1 MTNDE
6 IISASQ
12 AICEAIS
19 EEQDG
24 LKRDV
29 LNHVGNTWSLFVI
42 HTLGVNGRMRFSRL
56 QERITGVSQKMLTKS
71 LRELERDGLISR
83 TSYMEVPPRVE
94 YELTELGRGL
104 LIQIIP
110 LWTWI
115 IKRSDSF
122 REARNKFDQ
131 TKTNKL
137 SEGLIQRTS

>member
-1 MTNDE
+1 MTDTE

-12 AICEAIS
+12 AICQALN

-29 LNHVGNTWSLFVI
+29 LSHVGNTWSLFII
-42 HTLGVNGRMRFSRL
+42 HVLGVDGRMRFSRL
-56 QERITGVSQKMLTKS
+56 QERVSGVSQKMLTKS
-71 LRELERDGLISR
+71 LRELERDGLITR
-83 TSYMEVPPRVE
+83 TQYMEVPPRVE

-115 IKRSDSF
+115 IGRSDTF
-122 REARNKFDQ
+122 REARNNYDHAK
-131 TKTNKL
+131 KGKKL
-137 SEGLIQRTS
+137 DGIH

>member
-1 MTNDE
+1 MTDNE
-6 IISASQ
+6 IITASQ
-12 AICEAIS
+12 AICEALN

-29 LNHVGNTWSLFVI
+29 LSHIGNTWSLFVI
-42 HTLGVNGRMRFSRL
+42 HVLGVDGRMRFSKL
-56 QERITGVSQKMLTKS
+56 QDRVTGVSQKMLTKS

-83 TSYMEVPPRVE
+83 TQYLEVPPRVE

-115 IKRSDSF
+115 ISRSDVF
-122 REARNKFDQ
+122 RDAREKFD
-131 TKTNKL
+131 
-137 SEGLIQRTS
+137 RA

>member
-1 MTNDE
+1 MTDSE
-6 IISASQ
+6 IIKASQ
-12 AICEAIS
+12 AICDELS

-24 LKRDV
+24 MKRDV
-29 LNHVGNTWSLFVI
+29 LSHVGNTWSLFVI
-42 HTLGVNGRMRFSRL
+42 HALGIDGRMRFSRL
-56 QERITGVSQKMLTKS
+56 QERVSGVSQKMLTKS

-115 IKRSDSF
+115 ISRSDTF
-122 REARNKFDQ
+122 REARDKFDQ
-131 TKTNKL
+131 NKTTKVH
-137 SEGLIQRTS
+137 

>member
-1 MTNDE
+1 MTDE
-6 IISASQ
+6 EMISASQ
-12 AICEAIS
+12 AICEALN

-29 LNHVGNTWSLFVI
+29 LSHVGNTWSLFVI
-42 HTLGVNGRMRFSRL
+42 HVLGVEGRMRFSRL
-56 QERITGVSQKMLTKS
+56 QERVAGVSQKMLTKS
-71 LRELERDGLISR
+71 LRELERDGLITR
-83 TSYMEVPPRVE
+83 TQYVEIPPRVE

-115 IKRSDSF
+115 IGRSDVF

-131 TKTNKL
+131 VKT
-137 SEGLIQRTS
+137 GLKPAL

>member
-1 MTNDE
+1 MTDKE

-12 AICEAIS
+12 AICEALN

-29 LNHVGNTWSLFVI
+29 LSHVGNTWSLFVI
-42 HTLGVNGRMRFSRL
+42 HVLGVEGRMRFSRL
-56 QERITGVSQKMLTKS
+56 QERVAGVSQKMLTKS
-71 LRELERDGLISR
+71 LRELERDGLITR
-83 TSYMEVPPRVE
+83 TQYVEIPPRVE

-115 IKRSDSF
+115 IDRSAIF

-131 TKTNKL
+131 IKT
-137 SEGLIQRTS
+137 GLKPVL